1 MGLLDK
7 VTAQIAAQQIEIA
20 RVKDTARDELI
31 RAQTRLNVLVD
42 ARRALTPELEA
53 LLDALAAVGVK
64 VSIE

>member
-53 LLDALAAVGVK
+53 LLEALAAVGVK